1 MAEYKSRYMRNKYG
15 QQDQTP
21 AAASDST
28 KQYKSKYMQ
37 QKHGQKSSNELYA
50 ERLQEMP
57 QQPKTN
63 KTTARAALDLDP
75 AQRQQR
81 GSMVSSGAFLAD
93 GALRQKY
100 GTYDNYLNDIRVDFD
115 SAGEAEMQKS
125 RMEAGMAQQR
135 MQQAQTQLEQTQQE
149 EKQLQSVEARLMA
162 GQSELNRLYAVYQ
175 QTGSVTDGEAY
186 LAAADAWEKSR
197 QAYNAR
203 VKSVSDRLQKSQDGY
218 MKSVQAAL
226 SAQQKQSKAQDNYQ
240 KQQEQRNSPAY
251 REAELERLNK
261 QIEELEAGRMW
272 NGEYLNPESK
282 VQADQ
287 LKAKRDAL
295 QVRQNEYVRSGQK
308 VQDDYAYVLREK
320 DYDRYSNMR
329 PRTGAGTDN
338 SDQLGIYLNM
348 DEAQRQK
355 ARAEFSENPDHYTES
370 VIIGDAQGW
379 DQMTEDEIGIYY
391 YLGNKEG
398 RQAAEDYLDKLQP
411 VLNRRATEKRKTQVE
426 QMNWFERIAANAASI
441 PANLAGGAAATADNI
456 KNLLTGREINPYG
469 PAYDLLNYAQ
479 DVRGST
485 AQRLDKNAKEDA
497 FFTWGDAYQ
506 AMMSGLDSLAGGF
519 VLGPVGYATVMSS
532 GAAASKAKEL
542 YDRGAT
548 SGQIAASAIVS
559 AAAEY
564 IFEKYSIE
572 KLFDVGNAK
581 SRKQLI
587 GNVLKQGV
595 FEFSEEVNTEIVDII
610 SDVVVMRSQ
619 SQWKQ
624 NIDKYLDAGA
634 TMQQAT
640 TMAFMDALK
649 QVGAAGLS
657 GLISGVG
664 SGSVV
669 AVASGEAAYTK
680 QREQVAKEVGKT
692 IAEAEGVQEL
702 VQEGLAAAPESEA
715 HKQAEILQNKLD
727 SGKQI
732 SEREIGEQVFANEQA
747 MQAGQLQNEAEQAT
761 ENTGL
766 SWAGAEQTDGGIE
779 NGEISEQAEQRAAE
793 QPEDVQREPG
803 AGEYTGR
810 PDQRTDGR
818 SGKNYRKQYAQ
829 AAIRRSEEAGR
840 VQRAGAVYGGAYR
853 SLRELGL
860 SVGSQ
865 EQFVYELPEEGW
877 TEEIREARE
886 IAEAEGLRLVPIVGN
901 MHAMTASGERTIS
914 AAVENGVVYAR
925 ADSIR
930 MSLHE
935 AVLHEAFHKHAEADP
950 KLVPKLIKQ
959 IKDTYSE
966 RELTALIAQY
976 YDTYEGVYEAASE
989 EDLEEKIWTEML
1001 ADAYAEYQRYRDF
1014 SADEYAAEVQEA
1026 VWNTRKGEGAGETE
1040 TKYSIA
1046 GVNARTADFN
1056 QLQKARQMQR
1066 NGESPGKIFF
1076 ETGWYEGMDG
1086 QWRFE
1091 IDDSE
1096 MVYSSRG
1103 DLNFR
1108 KEHPGYDRY
1117 RELIDKKNRY
1127 MLELSDIP
1135 LTEKEETEL
1144 NGLREQWKDT
1154 FRIPGKENPDDY
1166 YTSGKLSDYVQHEE
1180 LYRAYPEL
1188 RYASL
1193 RFEDLGENAYGRYD
1207 RQDNTII
1214 LNEKIR
1220 SAPQDTIIHEIQHA
1234 IQASERFEGGSS
1246 PRYWEKRKK
1255 EGFSLRQNERR
1266 IAAADKEYNRIFRS
1280 APEEFQNKIR
1290 EMNRARLNKEY
1301 DRAEQIVDE
1310 LYDSEYADLFTELDM
1325 ADFVRRGD
1333 PGGELS
1339 AGELYENTAGEI
1351 EARDSA
1357 KRRTLT
1363 ASERR
1368 QKLPD
1373 LGGENVVFAGKSAV
1387 GWFLEKENDETS
1399 IKQQLHNS
1407 ADILNQMDVVGSVTV
1422 PTYFKKKDQAAK
1434 WAIDILKPTGYKV
1447 DRLGY
1452 GTISFSEK
1460 DIDTGLRYAD
1470 KPEEKAAIILLPKVL
1485 KRGIEIGRHG
1495 NHKKRAKQ
1503 TITFAAPVSMNGQRG
1518 NMAVVVNQHGN
1529 TYYAHRIV
1537 LPDGREFRF
1546 SDNIENAAQELSRG
1560 VTENGSLAKT
1570 TSAASENIV
1579 GVSEG
1584 EVNTFFSV
1592 EGENR
1597 GRQRAERKLA
1607 SGIAEIMSIPKSAER
1622 QLREGPVRA
1631 IMETYQETGEIDR
1644 EALDEALDEAFAQGM
1659 IIDSEYFERYKPVK
1673 DYLRKQAVTISETD
1687 RQWIPDWT
1695 QFRKRAFGTL
1705 TISNNGLPVDSAYM
1719 EVREMAPELFPEDI
1733 TNPADQ
1739 LVKMFEV
1746 ARSIRMVETPLER
1759 ALGDDSEAFFAWA
1772 RQRMEKLVERVL
1784 TEYADTVDYK
1794 PERTKKPEEKPV
1806 RFQEPI
1812 SYERKLG
1819 DYDRANEQ
1827 MHRYGQSVMEDVIP
1841 RADYRPVE
1849 EDNYDRENERLPWA
1863 GQERMP
1869 EYREQ
1874 KQHEMRL
1881 GEYDRSNERMPEF
1894 GQSVMEGYRLPPKQT
1909 EETENL
1915 SEMEKARRGSLRDWI
1930 NYVASG
1936 KMTAEEFASALRM
1949 EPRPAAP
1956 IVQKM
1961 MDRWASKKDIA
1972 AQLKKEEMSEKEY
1985 QTFLNHYELQKQKRE
2000 EDARRAVESGEIPK
2014 QDDYL
2019 TPVQQLIIQ
2028 KDRFTS
2034 TPAMEKLGIKIDG
2047 SVTRYRATDM
2057 LRSYDKAARK
2067 TTRIMNERIRKLK
2080 ASETEMQLAKLLVSG
2095 GVTVD
2100 MLNQDKV
2107 NIETILELADYTMAV
2122 DSFKEDLVRMR
2133 RDEINSANLRIAE
2146 ELFKGAGEKYDPKL
2160 KGKLAAFTK
2169 LVMNERTPERV
2180 VKQIFGATQGEKIYE
2195 TYFRPV
2201 WVNGAE
2207 MSRFE
2212 NRMLKRVETF
2222 TDKDGKQRKLTELE
2236 REFAQ
2241 RLMEGEAAKE
2251 AVEKLN
2257 ADNRQRVT
2265 AVAENLNNGAA
2276 FLDEIREWGIENEEY
2291 LQGVAQAYA
2300 DYLSTVSMSKDM
2312 DQTILKN
2319 AIAEYRK
2326 IYNEM
2331 YDAINDFLVSH
2342 GYNEIGFIRGYAPH
2356 FQKREV
2362 QQGLFGA
2369 LKALGVEKESV
2380 SELPASIAGRT
2391 ADFKPNMKWNPHTK
2405 ERKGKS
2411 TSFDIQQGFEQY
2423 LHYAA
2428 EMFYHTDDVMRVRQ
2442 AVQWFRKEFS
2452 GEEISSAI
2460 EDAQVDRVKSVDW
2473 KRDFLIRK
2481 NRIKAT
2487 AQMDNRGIDEVY
2499 DAYLEELY
2507 QRAQPESLQKFSEFV
2522 TWLDNYANIVAG
2534 KQSMADRGIEY
2545 EGGRKALNAG
2555 SWLMRAFSSANV
2567 AGNISSVLNQSA
2579 QLPLIQQQLGRYMER
2594 AIADIAR
2601 GVPAK
2606 ENFAERSDFLTDKHG
2621 VDKLTENGYEKFIST
2636 LFKPAQMMDNLVS
2649 QIAVRGRYLQALDEG
2664 MTPEQALREAD
2675 DFGRRVMGS
2684 RMKGAKPLAFESK
2697 KFINQMLHVFQVEAS
2712 NTFDYMMLSDMPQ
2725 AVRNVVNTK
2734 GKKAGAKYA
2743 AAAGVA
2749 YLLNAFLLN
2758 RLTDELYG
2766 GSPAPFDLLGWLL
2779 NFVAGGWSRSDSE
2792 FIKTLADNV
2801 AEKLTGERLFETEEL
2816 DLEEG
2821 FDWAGAM
2828 DDLGYNVL
2836 GDVPYVRNAMGVLG
2850 VGDQSLPTVGINDF
2864 GEDVWNVFS
2873 TLGQQLF
2880 QGEEETGLTWAGA
2893 IGKAAEHLGNA
2904 VLQIAPGGRQLSKTY
2919 QGVKSMIEGG
2929 KTSGYGENK
2938 RLLYPV
2944 ERTPWNVARA
2954 GLFGLSALDES
2965 DAYYAGGQ
2973 GLTAEQTQ
2981 KMKKLEQAGVDRFV
2995 TYGLYEAFRDI
3006 NKDMTNG
3013 RIASWEAKNQKR
3025 DAIDRED
3032 LTDEQKLDAYME
3044 LIVGNSR
3051 TAENTRAKY
3060 QKLLDAGVSWSQIS
3074 GLENAY
3080 AQLGADEDMDGT
3092 ADLSS
3097 LERGI
3102 AKRNEIASMTL
3113 TDWQKFQVF
3122 DEYHLDPESK
3132 NYEKI
3137 RDEYMAMMDSGLS
3150 WDDITAAHNTWAEL
3164 DADEE
3169 MNASQK
3175 ATAYAQWADQRDWN
3189 SEQINAV
3196 KNRYKFWQML
3206 PAQASTYEKYTGA
3219 GLDSDKAM
3227 KVTELLAGLEP
3238 EPGKETVST
3247 NQKIKA
3253 IESSG
3258 LNREDRTNAIAA
3270 LVTDRVTVLTD
3281 AGVNDQRAKEIAVAI
3296 AIAEAENGDEDL
3308 WYIEKARTAVDLA
3321 GDDTEAM
3328 AALSTIVADSTYE
3341 KMELA
3346 NEYGATARSWVA
3358 YREEYAAMYGDANV
3372 SQERVERVLDGMNI
3386 GNAERAALWQIAN
3399 KSWKPGNNPYDTG
3412 IGREIYEEL
3421 N

>member
-28 KQYKSKYMQ
+28 KQYKSEYMQ

-50 ERLQEMP
+50 ERLKEMP
-57 QQPKTN
+57 QQPQTN

-93 GALRQKY
+93 GALRRKY

-115 SAGEAEMQKS
+115 SFGEAEMQKS
-125 RMEAGMAQQR
+125 RMEAGMAKQR

-355 ARAEFSENPDHYTES
+355 ARAEFSENPDRYTES

-587 GNVLKQGV
+587 GNVLKQGA

-1310 LYDSEYADLFTELDM
+1310 LYDSGYADLFTELDM

-1333 PGGELS
+1333 PGDELS
-1339 AGELYENTAGEI
+1339 ARELYENTAGEI
-1351 EARDSA
+1351 EARNTA
-1357 KRRTLT
+1357 KRRRLT

-1368 QKLPD
+1368 EKLPD
-1373 LGGENVVFAGKSAV
+1373 LGGENVVFAGKSAA
-1387 GWFLEKENDETS
+1387 GW
-1399 IKQQLHNS
+1399 
-1407 ADILNQMDVVGSVTV
+1407 
-1422 PTYFKKKDQAAK
+1422 
-1434 WAIDILKPTGYKV
+1434 
-1447 DRLGY
+1447 
-1452 GTISFSEK
+1452 
-1460 DIDTGLRYAD
+1460 
-1470 KPEEKAAIILLPKVL
+1470 
-1485 KRGIEIGRHG
+1485 
-1495 NHKKRAKQ
+1495 
-1503 TITFAAPVSMNGQRG
+1503 
-1518 NMAVVVNQHGN
+1518 
-1529 TYYAHRIV
+1529 
-1537 LPDGREFRF
+1537 F
-1546 SDNIENAAQELSRG
+1546 SDNIKNAAQESSRG

-1579 GVSEG
+1579 GVSAG

-1673 DYLRKQAVTISETD
+1673 DYLRKQAVSISETD

-1705 TISNNGLPVDSAYM
+1705 TISNNGLPVDAAYM

-1794 PERTKKPEEKPV
+1794 TERTKKTEEKSV
-1806 RFQEPI
+1806 RSQEPI

-1841 RADYRPVE
+1841 GVDYRPVA
-1849 EDNYDRENERLPWA
+1849 EDDYDRENERLPWA

-1869 EYREQ
+1869 EYQEQ
-1874 KQHEMRL
+1874 KQYEMRL

-1949 EPRPAAP
+1949 EPHPVAP

-2000 EDARRAVESGEIPK
+2000 EEARRAVESGEIPK

-2047 SVTRYRATDM
+2047 SVTRYRETDM

-2107 NIETILELADYTMAV
+2107 DIETILELADYTMAV

-2146 ELFKGAGEKYDPKL
+2146 DLFKGAGEKYDPKL
-2160 KGKLAAFTK
+2160 KGKLSAFTK

-2180 VKQIFGATQGEKIYE
+2180 VKQIFGAAQGEKIYE
-2195 TYFRPV
+2195 AYFRPV

-2460 EDAQVDRVKSVDW
+2460 EDAQTDRVKSVDW
-2473 KRDFLIRK
+2473 KRDFLIRQ
-2481 NRIKAT
+2481 NRIDAT
-2487 AQMDNRGIDEVY
+2487 AQMDNRSIDAAY

-2545 EGGRKALNAG
+2545 GGGRTALNAG
-2555 SWLMRAFSSANV
+2555 TKLMRAFSSANV

-2594 AIADIAR
+2594 AIADVAR

-2697 KFINQMLHVFQVEAS
+2697 SFINQMLHVFQVEAS
-2712 NTFDYMMLSDMPQ
+2712 NTFDYMLLSDMPQ

-2766 GSPAPFDLLGWLL
+2766 GSPAPFDLLGWML

-2828 DDLGYNVL
+2828 DDLRYNVL

-2850 VGDQSLPTVGINDF
+2850 VGDQSMPTVGINDV
-2864 GEDVWNVFS
+2864 GQDVWNVFS

-2954 GLFGLSALDES
+2954 GLFGLSPLDES

-2973 GLTAEQTQ
+2973 GLTAAQTQ

-3013 RIASWEAKNQKR
+3013 RIESWEAKNQKR

-3137 RDEYMAMMDSGLS
+3137 RGEYMAMMDSGLS

-3219 GLDSDKAM
+3219 GLNSDNAM

-3238 EPGKETVST
+3238 EAGKETVST

-3296 AIAEAENGDEDL
+3296 ATAEAENGDEDL

-3399 KSWKPGNNPYDTG
+3399 KSWKPGNNPYDVG
-3412 IGREIYEEL
+3412 IGREIYDEL